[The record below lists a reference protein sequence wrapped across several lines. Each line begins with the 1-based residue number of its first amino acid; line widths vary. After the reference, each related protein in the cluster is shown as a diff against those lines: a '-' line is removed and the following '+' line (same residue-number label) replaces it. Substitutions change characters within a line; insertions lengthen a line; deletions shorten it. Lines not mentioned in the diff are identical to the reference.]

1 MITHPVGGA
10 RRSVTLNVGPFAG
23 SSVITV
29 CPPPIPPRS
38 PAPSVREKSTQRG
51 NKGLELMD
59 VNEFSRIRLSGGE
72 CNLLVNTGP

>member
-1 MITHPVGGA
+1 MPAA
-10 RRSVTLNVGPFAG
+10 RPLLGLLCHNSL
-23 SSVITV
+23 
-29 CPPPIPPRS
+29 PPTPTPPRPGS
-38 PAPSVREKSTQRG
+38 RALSLRENSTQRG